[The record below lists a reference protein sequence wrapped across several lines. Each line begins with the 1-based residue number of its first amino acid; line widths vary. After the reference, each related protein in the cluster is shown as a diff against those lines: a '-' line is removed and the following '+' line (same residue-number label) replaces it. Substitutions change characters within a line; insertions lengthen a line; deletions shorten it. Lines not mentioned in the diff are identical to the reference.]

1 MTTRIVLILVPTV
14 ALAALGLCLF
24 WRLCER
30 DNKRTSRRQQR
41 RNTCRRDSDAAG
53 DGQAAVVSRVGRMF

>member
-24 WRLCER
+24 WRLWE
-30 DNKRTSRRQQR
+30 
-41 RNTCRRDSDAAG
+41 
-53 DGQAAVVSRVGRMF
+53 VVRVLVEV